1 MTVPG
6 RSYFTENY
14 PDYDRQN
21 SPAKLSFYKDIL
33 SRRIPRGGMIF
44 ELGTGLGN
52 FLAKVS
58 GDYACLGCDPNA
70 YAVEQTRLKLPSAD
84 IRQGSYEQ
92 IPSQPACKAVI
103 AWDVLEHIEQME
115 DALSVIHARLADDGY
130 LFLVVPVY
138 DGPLGPVVRMLDK
151 DTTHL
156 WKLSRHQWRQ
166 YLEKH
171 HYEIVEYGGIL
182 RKLMFGRWYVH
193 LTGPQWLLRSI
204 GCAMYYVARK
214 TKVES

>member
-1 MTVPG
+1 MSVAG
-6 RSYFTENY
+6 QSYFTENY

-21 SPAKLSFYKDIL
+21 SPAKLSFYQAMVGRWI
-33 SRRIPRGGMIF
+33 SRGARLF

-58 GDYACLGCDPNA
+58 RDYVCLGCDPNA
-70 YAVEQTRLKLPSAD
+70 YAVEQTRLKLAGAD

-92 IPSQPACKAVI
+92 IPVEPVCQAVI
-103 AWDVLEHIEQME
+103 AWDVIEHIEQME
-115 DALSVIHARLADDGY
+115 EALSVIHSRLAEGGCF
-130 LFLVVPVY
+130 FLVVPVY

-156 WKLSRHQWRQ
+156 WKLPRHQWRQ
-166 YLEKH
+166 YLEQH
-171 HYEIVEYGGIL
+171 HFEIVESGGIL
-182 RKLMFGRWYVH
+182 RKLILGRWYLH
-193 LTGPQWLLRSI
+193 LTRPQWLLKSI

-214 TKVES
+214 KKAEP